1 MARLLVVLDRL
12 SDWKPFHPSSDVLTA
27 EQYLSMA
34 PLAEPVRVLNLCRS
48 YRYLGTAW
56 YVTLTAE
63 ARGQRVIPSLST
75 LSALSRWEL
84 REQGTR
90 LFAMRAKVGADV
102 EEGAKCKQRIHFG
115 RCDDSEFNAIAA
127 LVFEQFPAPVLD
139 LTLVCKSGF
148 WQVKTLK
155 AVGIHK
161 LSEAE
166 QGAFAEAMEAYSTAL
181 WRLPATRRKYDF
193 DLAILVDSKESMPP
207 SDGLAIEAFIE
218 AAGRQRIHAECIT
231 RKQMARLDEFDALFI
246 RCTTAVNHFSYRF
259 ALAAEQQGLVV
270 IDDPESILRCTNK
283 VFLTECLQH
292 AGIAMPKTRILR
304 KDDQAQWL
312 SVAKELA
319 YPMVL
324 KVPDGA
330 FSIGVEKVSN
340 DEELIERM
348 TQMGERSS
356 LILAQEFCYT
366 DFDWRIG
373 VLGGRIIYACRYYM
387 VANHWQIYQHS
398 QDHSDSGHWD
408 CIANDEVPEAIA
420 AQALAAA
427 QLMGSGLYGV
437 DLKQRGNEAL
447 VIEVNDNPS
456 LDWGIEDAF
465 LGAELY
471 DTVMAEFAARLRA
484 R

>member
-1 MARLLVVLDRL
+1 MARLLVVIDRQA
-12 SDWKPFHPSSDVLTA
+12 DWKPFHPSPDVLTA

-34 PLAEPVRVLNLCRS
+34 PMEEPIRVLNLCRS

-63 ARGQRVIPSLST
+63 ARGQRVIPSLPT

-84 REQGTR
+84 REHGARQ
-90 LFAMRAKVGADV
+90 FALRVTADQAIADGV
-102 EEGAKCKQRIHFG
+102 KRKQRIYFG
-115 RCDDSEFNAIAA
+115 QCHDAELADIARF
-127 LVFEQFPAPVLD
+127 VFEQFPAPVLD
-139 LTLVCKSGF
+139 LTLVCKSGY
-148 WQVKTLK
+148 WQLKTLK

-161 LSEAE
+161 LAESE
-166 QGAFAEAMEAYSTAL
+166 QNVFAEAMEAYSTAL
-181 WRLPATRRKYDF
+181 WRLPETRRRYDF
-193 DLAILVDSKESMPP
+193 DLAILVDPEESLPP
-207 SDGLAIEAFIE
+207 SDSPAIEAFIE
-218 AAGRQRIHAECIT
+218 AAARHRIHAECIT

-246 RCTTAVNHFSYRF
+246 RCTTAVNHYSYRF

-270 IDDPESILRCTNK
+270 IDDPQSILRCTNK
-283 VFLTECLQH
+283 VFLTECLQRE
-292 AGIAMPKTRILR
+292 GIAMPKTRILR
-304 KDDQAQWL
+304 KGDQAKWL
-312 SVAKELA
+312 AVAKELG

-340 DEELIERM
+340 DDELTTRM
-348 TQMGERSS
+348 VQMGERSS

-373 VLGGRIIYACRYYM
+373 VLGGRMIYACRYYM
-387 VANHWQIYQHS
+387 VANHWQIYQHA

-408 CIANDEVPEAIA
+408 CIATEDVPEVVAE
-420 AQALAAA
+420 QALAAA
-427 QLMGSGLYGV
+427 SLMGTGLYGV
-437 DLKQRGNEAL
+437 DLKQRGDEAL

-465 LGAELY
+465 LGTALY
-471 DTVMAEFAARLRA
+471 DVVMAEFAARLRA